1 MFVVTGDLITALDVT
16 LSDGVSSAGWGETL
30 KTKQGSKLTLEIAVT
45 DPEEMNHAGRNPSL
59 NRVDVIMG
67 AVTGRQAN
75 ADLAQNPTTTV
86 VARISRE
93 AFEGG
98 DGQYLIRT
106 ELTADANGYLRFRGT
121 NTNSLEP
128 EKDPLGEDP
137 WSDLWFYSNPVFIE
151 LVD

>member
-1 MFVVTGDLITALDVT
+1 M
-16 LSDGVSSAGWGETL
+16 
-30 KTKQGSKLTLEIAVT
+30 TLEIAVT

-67 AVTGRQAN
+67 EVTGRQAN
-75 ADLAQNPTTTV
+75 VDLAQNPSTAV
-86 VARISRE
+86 VERVSRN

-98 DGQYLIRT
+98 DGHYLIRT
-106 ELTADANGYLRFRGT
+106 ELTADANGYLRLRGT